1 MILTPIRTRTRLRSP
16 SLKAAPVAEQRRWF
30 WWWWWRPPV
39 SRTPVNA
46 SSLVYECV
54 VAARAHA
61 NTYRLVRFVPASSL
75 SSRTVAISQ
84 PFMAGHYNIARRGE
98 KSHVYGERGV
108 FTVNHAPLLYR
119 RQWNFINSRFISF
132 NYGPLGLRQWNRCFE
147 LFAVWDE
154 TCVKWIFCFFFLVAL
169 FFFFLIRFVNLFLEV
184 ASTFHKLLMFIH

>member
-1 MILTPIRTRTRLRSP
+1 MIFALWFVHGQGYDLRG
-16 SLKAAPVAEQRRWF
+16 LKAAPVAEQRRWF
-30 WWWWWRPPV
+30 WWRPPV

-46 SSLVYECV
+46 SSLVHTYERVC
-54 VAARAHA
+54 RRTHA
-61 NTYRLVRFVPASSL
+61 NTYRLLVRFVPASSL

-132 NYGPLGLRQWNRCFE
+132 NYGPLAGGTDVSSFLPFEMRLVWNGI
-147 LFAVWDE
+147 L
-154 TCVKWIFCFFFLVAL
+154 L
-169 FFFFLIRFVNLFLEV
+169 FFFFLIRFINLFLEV
-184 ASTFHKLLMFIH
+184 TSKFL